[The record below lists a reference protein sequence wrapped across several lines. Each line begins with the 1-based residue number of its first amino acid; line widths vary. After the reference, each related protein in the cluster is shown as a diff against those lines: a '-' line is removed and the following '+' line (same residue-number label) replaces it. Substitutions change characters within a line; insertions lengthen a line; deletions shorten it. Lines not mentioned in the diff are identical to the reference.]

1 MDFVGIKELIALT
14 QQQSENVRQIREEIS
29 RQSQLQ
35 IKVQIRDELIRDM
48 KSFSFF
54 DKVFK
59 RKQYLSTI
67 APQKERISGLDV
79 EIAQLESTAKDENV
93 LRQQGDLIK
102 QSISETQRRYGLSDN
117 ILNNIQMFSI
127 NEDGCLV
134 IDMSKVSH
142 QSLENIMHTSGIIS
156 SHTDLPDDKIVMVH
170 KTSYFPETG
179 KILTNRDGHKTFEEY
194 TQVINCFYAK
204 GSSCRETSHYTLNCV
219 VKSHGYGNWEGN
231 GICVLDE
238 FSEHKDEFS
247 TVCPGDSYTRGSV
260 VLSDKSLIV
269 VSPQIYQTLTPEQRK
284 QGNIVVSVSQ
294 TTREF
299 DNSINVLLAANNR
312 PFIQGDFQ
320 TATHAHSK
328 DKMYE
333 EIWEKGSAIFNF
345 LKSKHN
351 IFEEN
356 LTLSGEELDRF
367 AYITSKTLDCY
378 TSWQPNGV
386 YKIIDDSGKEID
398 ISGALVSTFLCGGLR
413 KNEDGSYTRVEDYK
427 ALMEELENLGSL
439 EQESYLGVIQT
450 FIKQNGL
457 IEMQRRINAIQEHFD
472 AQPTPT
478 IEEVLQMPLS
488 QIGTFENLKAL
499 QVASEYIQANINN
512 ENRSLSI
519 FICPEGVLGRAC
531 YTSEIQNN
539 LDYIP
544 NDNIV
549 SVNET
554 EFVVP
559 SVKVE
564 QEENGLSSER
574 QLTLQEGLDIAQQ
587 VKIVAPEQSSGMEE
601 S

>member
-1 MDFVGIKELIALT
+1 
-14 QQQSENVRQIREEIS
+14 
-29 RQSQLQ
+29 
-35 IKVQIRDELIRDM
+35 
-48 KSFSFF
+48 
-54 DKVFK
+54 
-59 RKQYLSTI
+59 
-67 APQKERISGLDV
+67 
-79 EIAQLESTAKDENV
+79 
-93 LRQQGDLIK
+93 
-102 QSISETQRRYGLSDN
+102 
-117 ILNNIQMFSI
+117 
-127 NEDGCLV
+127 
-134 IDMSKVSH
+134 
-142 QSLENIMHTSGIIS
+142 
-156 SHTDLPDDKIVMVH
+156 
-170 KTSYFPETG
+170 
-179 KILTNRDGHKTFEEY
+179 
-194 TQVINCFYAK
+194 
-204 GSSCRETSHYTLNCV
+204 
-219 VKSHGYGNWEGN
+219 
-231 GICVLDE
+231 
-238 FSEHKDEFS
+238 
-247 TVCPGDSYTRGSV
+247 
-260 VLSDKSLIV
+260 
-269 VSPQIYQTLTPEQRK
+269 
-284 QGNIVVSVSQ
+284 
-294 TTREF
+294 
-299 DNSINVLLAANNR
+299 
-312 PFIQGDFQ
+312 
-320 TATHAHSK
+320 
-328 DKMYE
+328 
-333 EIWEKGSAIFNF
+333 
-345 LKSKHN
+345 
-351 IFEEN
+351 
-356 LTLSGEELDRF
+356 
-367 AYITSKTLDCY
+367 
-378 TSWQPNGV
+378 
-386 YKIIDDSGKEID
+386 
-398 ISGALVSTFLCGGLR
+398 
-413 KNEDGSYTRVEDYK
+413 
-427 ALMEELENLGSL
+427 LENLGSL

>member
-14 QQQSENVRQIREEIS
+14 QQQSENVRQIGEENL
-29 RQSQLQ
+29 RQAQLQ
-35 IKVQIRDELIRDM
+35 SKVRIRDELIRDM

-54 DKVFK
+54 DKVFN
-59 RKQYLSTI
+59 RKQYLITKTL
-67 APQKERISGLDV
+67 QKERISGLDV

-93 LRQQGDLIK
+93 LKQQGDLIR
-102 QSISETQRRYGLSDN
+102 QSISETQQRYGLSND
-117 ILNNIQMFSI
+117 ILDNIQMFSI

-142 QSLENIMHTSGIIS
+142 QSLKNIMHNPSGIIS

-194 TQVINCFYAK
+194 ASVINGFYAK

-219 VKSHGYGNWEGN
+219 VKSHGYGNWEGDC
-231 GICVLDE
+231 ICVLDE

-247 TVCPGDSYTRGSV
+247 TVCAGDSYTRGSV

-312 PFIQGDFQ
+312 PFIKGDFQ
-320 TATHAHSK
+320 NAGHANSK
-328 DKMYE
+328 DIKYE
-333 EIWEKGSAIFNF
+333 KVWEKGSLIFNF

-367 AYITSKTLDCY
+367 AYITSRTLNSY
-378 TSWQPNGV
+378 TSWQQNGV

-398 ISGALVSTFLCGGLR
+398 ISGTLVSTFLCGGLR

-427 ALMEELENLGSL
+427 ALMEELENLESL
-439 EQESYLGVIQT
+439 EKESYLGAIQT

-457 IEMQRRINAIQEHFD
+457 IEMQRRVNAIQEHFD

-499 QVASEYIQANINN
+499 QVANEYIQANITN
-512 ENRSLSI
+512 ENRSI
-519 FICPEGVLGRAC
+519 FICPEGVLGRAA
-531 YTSEIQNN
+531 YSSEIQNN

-549 SVNET
+549 SVNES

-559 SVKVE
+559 SIKVE
-564 QEENGLSSER
+564 QEENGLLSER